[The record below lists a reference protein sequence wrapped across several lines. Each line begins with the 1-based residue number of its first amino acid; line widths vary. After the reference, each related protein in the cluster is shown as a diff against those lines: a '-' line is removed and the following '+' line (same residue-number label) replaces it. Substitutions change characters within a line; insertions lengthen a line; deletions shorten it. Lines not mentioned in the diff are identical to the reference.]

1 MSTTDQTQSTAP
13 TADQTEAQGF
23 AIFIAECL
31 SEKQA
36 DEIVVLDVGDLVGYC
51 DYFVVASGRNARQ
64 LGAMVTHVER
74 RVDDTTGRR
83 AIGREGIREGNW
95 ALLDYGDIVVHL
107 FRGEERLFYDL
118 EGLWSEAPQVPF
130 DPNAGQAAPA

>member
-1 MSTTDQTQSTAP
+1 METTDQTQ
-13 TADQTEAQGF
+13 TADQNETQDF

-36 DEIVVLDVGDLVGYC
+36 DEIIVLDVGDLVGYC
-51 DYFVVASGRNARQ
+51 DYFVIASGRNARQ

-74 RVDDTTGRR
+74 RVDDTTTRR

-95 ALLDYGDIVVHL
+95 ALLDYGDIVEIG
-107 FRGEERLFYDL
+107 RASCRER
-118 EGLWSEAPQVPF
+118 V
-130 DPNAGQAAPA
+130 